1 MTRIGVF
8 GEVKEI
14 QLGQGRIRYRESG
27 SGEPLVFLH
36 GIVANGNLWRKVIPR
51 LSEDFRCVVPDLPL
65 GAHEIPM
72 NPEADLTPPGL
83 AALVVDF
90 LAALGLEGATVVGNN
105 TGGAIAQIL
114 VAEHPEK
121 VGRLIL
127 TPCDC
132 YENFLPPA
140 LRYLQWISHLPGST
154 FLVAQVLRVRPLRR
168 LPITFGWLSKRPVER
183 EVMDAYV
190 RPLTRN
196 RGVRRDF
203 GKVLRGI
210 SHKYTQA
217 AAEKF
222 DNFPGP
228 VLLAWATEDRLFP
241 LRYAERLSGA
251 FPEVRLERIDDS
263 YTFISEDRPEEL
275 AELISSFATTS
286 NGREEP
292 SSIREDKA
300 SRGGR

>member
-51 LSEDFRCVVPDLPL
+51 LSEDFRCVVPNLPL

-168 LPITFGWLSKRPVER
+168 LPIAFGWLSKRPVER

-292 SSIREDKA
+292 GSIRGDKA
-300 SRGGR
+300 SRGER